1 MTAVTRLVTYVDLD
15 EVATDAQRTSV
26 TARLEAVLEDDR
38 SVVLLDDRGW
48 WWTSSAPTDAQ
59 SHFSAEEL
67 EDEARMVVGPDEP
80 VGGETTEQAAADHWN
95 SLADI
100 LTRQGVDVEAQ
111 ELAGLSHDVV
121 LSEHLRARMR
131 DQ

>member
-1 MTAVTRLVTYVDLD
+1 MTAVTRLVTYVDWD
-15 EVATDAQRTSV
+15 EAATDIQHAFV
-26 TARLEAVLEDDR
+26 TARLEAVLADDR
-38 SVVLLDDRGW
+38 SLVLLDDRGW
-48 WWTSSAPTDAQ
+48 GWTSSASTDAQ
-59 SHFSAEEL
+59 SHISA
-67 EDEARMVVGPDEP
+67 DEIEKDARTVVGSDEP
-80 VGGETTEQAAADHWN
+80 VGGETYEQAAADHWN

-121 LSEHLRARMR
+121 LSEHLRARIR